1 MPSPEQY
8 AQMRKRSLQRNR
20 PDLYREFQ
28 QAGELQSHLKETGES
43 ASAMEAGLLSR
54 MEKKNPLPE
63 DYLERVK
70 ELGRRYRQVQEVV
83 MHDLIHEPDA
93 MTAKAM
99 SQGGY
104 LDQTTASLPTTG
116 LARAAPRAR
125 SGTISQR
132 LCGRP

>member
-28 QAGELQSHLKETGES
+28 QAGDLQSYLKEIGEQ
-43 ASAMEAGLLSR
+43 AANMYDNLLHQL
-54 MEKKNPLPE
+54 EKKNPLPE
-63 DYLERVK
+63 DYLERVQ
-70 ELGRRYRQVQEVV
+70 ELGRRFRQVQEVV
-83 MHDLIHEPDA
+83 MNDLIHEPDA

-104 LDQTTASLPTTG
+104 LD
-116 LARAAPRAR
+116 
-125 SGTISQR
+125 
-132 LCGRP
+132 

>member
-8 AQMRKRSLQRNR
+8 AQMRQRSLQRNR

-28 QAGELQSHLKETGES
+28 RAGNLQSYLKEIGEQ
-43 ASAMEAGLLSR
+43 ASEMEDLLFLQL
-54 MEKKNPLPE
+54 EQKKPLPE

-70 ELGRRYRQVQEVV
+70 ELGRRQRQVLEVV
-83 MHDLIHEPDA
+83 MNDLIHEPDA

-104 LDQTTASLPTTG
+104 TD
-116 LARAAPRAR
+116 
-125 SGTISQR
+125 
-132 LCGRP
+132 